1 MTDLTSG
8 QPSKRDRDPLIIGA
22 VVGLI
27 VVVALVDRM
36 APLGM
41 AVWIF
46 YLAPLALCLFQ
57 ERPRLPFIVA
67 ALGTVAIL
75 AGFYLSPPGVL
86 ATETAAINRVF
97 GSITL
102 WGVAWVTFKFLQA
115 RARADDLVWV
125 QQGRVQVAQ
134 AMLGDKASTALAD
147 AVLRSV
153 CGYCNAGAG
162 VLHLRDD
169 GAVVR
174 VGAWAGQEAV
184 SAAERVP
191 VGVGLLGQAVRDNTE
206 ILLRTVPDDYLTV
219 QSGLGRMRPA
229 AIAIVPLTAEGDVI
243 GAIEVALTGDS
254 VRAELVVALFRSVAE
269 AVGTAF
275 RSALYR
281 QQLQQLLEE
290 TQQQS
295 EVLQSQQEE
304 LRASNEQLE
313 EQSEA
318 LRSSQARMEL
328 QQTELEE
335 SNSQLEMQTA
345 RLEEQRNALLDT
357 QSALRANAEALERA
371 SQYKSEFLANMSHEL
386 RTPLNSSMILS
397 QLLAEN
403 RDGNL
408 TDEQVRHARIILS
421 ANQDLL
427 ALINDILDLSKIE
440 AGRIEMTVQ
449 PAALTQVIEPVVSG
463 FLPVAAQRGLSF
475 RSQVAPDAPAV
486 LVTDVMRLQQVLKNL
501 LSNAFKFTNQGEVA
515 LSVKA
520 AGGDEVVFEVSDTGI
535 GIAPEQQAVIFEA
548 FRQAD
553 GTTSRKYGGTGL
565 GLSISRQL
573 AAMLGGSIEVDSA
586 VGRGSRFTFR
596 CPRVVQHA
604 TVPDRATEATS
615 QLSRERSGTG
625 LNQSTMAAPA
635 ATLSPQTGDAPDG
648 TPPGA
653 SRIILIVEDDA
664 PFAEILQGLCRDMG
678 FDALIAGTASV
689 ALELATSRRPSA
701 ILLDVGLPDTSGLA
715 LLEQLKRNPVTRPI
729 PVHVV
734 SIDDYTQVALELG
747 AVGYALK
754 PVARD
759 ELVSAVERLQG
770 RLDREVKRVL
780 VVEDDEKLRL
790 AVGELLSSDGVEIRT
805 VSTVSGALAALADTT
820 FDCMVMDL
828 VLPDASGY
836 DLLEKM
842 AAGGPYAFPPVIVY
856 TGRNLTR
863 DEEQRLRRFSQSIIL
878 KGARSPERL
887 LDEVGLFLHQV
898 ESRLP
903 PDRQRMLREARR
915 RDAAFE
921 GRTILLAEDDVRNV
935 FSMTSIFEPLGA
947 RLLVARNG
955 VEALQLLESN
965 AIDLVLM
972 DIMMPEM
979 DGHTA
984 MTRIRADDRHRR
996 LPIIALTANAM
1007 PDDRRRAIDAGANDY
1022 VAKPIDIDKLVSLC
1036 RVWMPK

>member
-1 MTDLTSG
+1 MSG
-8 QPSKRDRDPLIIGA
+8 KAVVERDRGTVVTVA

-27 VVVALVDRM
+27 VVVALADRI
-36 APLGM
+36 APLGL

-57 ERPRLPFIVA
+57 ERARLPFVVA
-67 ALGTVAIL
+67 ALGTVAMY
-75 AGFYLSPPGVL
+75 AGYYLSPAGVL
-86 ATETAAINRVF
+86 STEVAALNRVF
-97 GSITL
+97 GTLTL
-102 WGVAWVTFKFLQA
+102 WGVAWVTVKFLHA

-125 QQGRVQVAQ
+125 QQGRVHVAQ

-147 AVLRSV
+147 GVLRSI
-153 CGYCNAGAG
+153 CEYCRAGAG
-162 VLHLRDD
+162 VLHLRDN
-169 GAVVR
+169 GAIVR
-174 VGAWAGQEAV
+174 VGAWAGQEIV
-184 SAAERVP
+184 ESAQRVP
-191 VGVGLLGQAVRDNTE
+191 IGVGLLGQAVRDNKE
-206 ILLRTVPDDYLTV
+206 VLLHTVPEGYLTV
-219 QSGLGRMRPA
+219 QSGLGRMRPT
-229 AIAIVPLTAEGDVI
+229 AIAIVPLTAEGEVI
-243 GAIEVALTGDS
+243 GAIEVALTPDS
-254 VRAELVVALFRSVAE
+254 VHAELVAPLLRSVAE

-281 QQLQQLLEE
+281 QQLQELLEE
-290 TQQQS
+290 TQRQS

-313 EQSEA
+313 QQSEE
-318 LRSSQARMEL
+318 LRTSQARLEL

-335 SNSQLEMQTA
+335 SNSQLESQTA

-357 QSALRANAEALERA
+357 QSALKANAEALERA

-440 AGRIEMTVQ
+440 AGRVEMTVQ
-449 PAALTQVIEPVVSG
+449 PVAVTQVIEPVVSG
-463 FLPVAAQRGLSF
+463 FLPVAAQRGLTF
-475 RSQVAPDAPAV
+475 RSQVAPDAPGV
-486 LVTDVMRLQQVLKNL
+486 LVTDTMRVQQILKNL
-501 LSNAFKFTNQGEVA
+501 LSNAFKFTSQGEVA
-515 LSVKA
+515 LTVKPV
-520 AGGDEVVFEVSDTGI
+520 GRDEVAFEVSDTGI

-573 AAMLGGSIEVDSA
+573 AALLGGSIEVDSA

-596 CPRVVQHA
+596 CPRVVQHPSSGDAA
-604 TVPDRATEATS
+604 TQTAEQAP
-615 QLSRERSGTG
+615 
-625 LNQSTMAAPA
+625 LNRPIAAFKQASVAPA
-635 ATLSPQTGDAPDG
+635 VARTSAEGDIASEGARSD
-648 TPPGA
+648 A
-653 SRIILIVEDDA
+653 SRVILIVEDDA
-664 PFAEILQGLCRDMG
+664 AFAEILQGLCRDMG
-678 FDALIAGTASV
+678 FDALIAGTGA
-689 ALELATSRRPSA
+689 AAFELASSRRPSA

-754 PVARD
+754 PVARE
-759 ELVSAVERLQG
+759 ELIGAIERLQS

-903 PDRQRMLREARR
+903 PDRQRMLRDARR

-955 VEALQLLESN
+955 VEALQLLESKPV
-965 AIDLVLM
+965 DLVLM

-984 MTRIRADDRHRR
+984 MSRIRTDDKHRR

-1007 PDDRRRAIDAGANDY
+1007 PEDRRRAIDAGANDY
-1022 VAKPIDIDKLVSLC
+1022 VAKPVDIDKLVSLC